1 MPTMD
6 LWSNAANLELRHLFR
21 SAMATLLLLDDASR
35 PIYICSPWISD
46 FVVFENRFGEF
57 SHLLPVIEEQ
67 RGIRFSDC
75 LRQLAYLHQVRI
87 ISRRTEVTLNFLSN
101 PGLVNDG
108 LSYVFADDD
117 LHEKG
122 FLTPIFYF
130 EGSMNLTYSGVH
142 INKEKLLYHAGR
154 DPDVARR
161 MSLAYLELDRRWKH
175 LAQ

>member
-1 MPTMD
+1 
-6 LWSNAANLELRHLFR
+6 
-21 SAMATLLLLDDASR
+21 MATLLLLDDASR

-57 SHLLPVIEEQ
+57 SHLLPAIEEQ
-67 RGIRFSDC
+67 SGIRFSDC
-75 LRQLAYLHQVRI
+75 LRQLANLHDVRI
-87 ISRRTEVTLNFLSN
+87 ISRRTEVTLTFLSS
-101 PGLVNDG
+101 PVLVDDG
-108 LSYVFADDD
+108 VRYVLAEDD

-154 DPDVARR
+154 DPDVSRR
-161 MSLAYLELDRRWKH
+161 MTLAYLELDRRWQQLSK
-175 LAQ
+175 